1 MQWFCYHIQLLLG
14 SSSPEP
20 SRRSKRLTTSLPP
33 ALTTCAR
40 NKDQHPG
47 VSDQPNPRR
56 SLQEAAAEREATQAA
71 RLAKELAHQAALRR
85 VVEAEERMKVVES
98 GRTEDIGTGGGD
110 KAKDGKQ
117 QFSSVFHG

>member
-1 MQWFCYHIQLLLG
+1 M
-14 SSSPEP
+14 
-20 SRRSKRLTTSLPP
+20 
-33 ALTTCAR
+33 
-40 NKDQHPG
+40 
-47 VSDQPNPRR
+47 
-56 SLQEAAAEREATQAA
+56 QEAAAEREATQAA